1 MSDIDFDELDKAVN
15 SLMTNVD
22 TTKRNEALDDPE
34 DTVVTLD
41 ATEPV
46 AGGEPVSA
54 PEAVSASTI
63 PASALAQTAS
73 TSPALAVKRRGQFM
87 DVMHPSSDMKAAKPV
102 KRQGATIA
110 PPAASAIV
118 PEPSNEPTSNA
129 PTPDSG
135 AIEADTPEAPSEQ
148 SPLTSPFLPD
158 AKPEKRP
165 LGVTSDAGV
174 VSTIDIAAELDNEL
188 VADARNEQVELPPEP
203 PALPEELHTDIM
215 AVEATDTTATEPTEL
230 AETPDELTEQEA
242 MEEATIAVP
251 AGGSI
256 AQQYTEAPSS
266 GDQTN
271 GSIYDTSNYHQP
283 IEAAP
288 TAKKS
293 SPLKWILLAI
303 GLLVLGGGG
312 GVAYFLLTH

>member
-22 TTKRNEALDDPE
+22 TAKRNEALDDPE

-41 ATEPV
+41 TTEPV

-63 PASALAQTAS
+63 PASALARTAS

-135 AIEADTPEAPSEQ
+135 AIEADAPEAPSEQ

-165 LGVTSDAGV
+165 LGVASDAGV
-174 VSTIDIAAELDNEL
+174 VSTIDIATELNNEL
-188 VADARNEQVELPPEP
+188 ATDAKSEQVELPPEP

-215 AVEATDTTATEPTEL
+215 AVEATDTTAAEPTEL
-230 AETPDELTEQEA
+230 SETPDELTEQEA
-242 MEEATIAVP
+242 MEEATGADANFFADVACVALNHLPPRYVRFDVDMSFFLSPQEMDEMADKVAHAVNQALSYVDSRTSSQNQNPP
-251 AGGSI
+251 ADVL
-256 AQQYTEAPSS
+256 AQ
-266 GDQTN
+266 
-271 GSIYDTSNYHQP
+271 
-283 IEAAP
+283 
-288 TAKKS
+288 
-293 SPLKWILLAI
+293 
-303 GLLVLGGGG
+303 
-312 GVAYFLLTH
+312 